1 VSEVEEILH
10 ESDANLALAKD
21 KVLQLELAVGRI
33 KALVDEFIPELKER
47 KRLENRKYIQQL
59 AICVVTAIVISVSIT
74 GTMVIRHNIN
84 EDLVREQMQIE
95 HRQLRDRVDHL
106 TAEPQFTLPL

>member
-10 ESDANLALAKD
+10 ESDANLALARD
-21 KVLQLELAVGRI
+21 KVLQLELAVARI
-33 KALVDEFIPELKER
+33 KLLVDEYIPEFEER
-47 KRLENRKYIQQL
+47 KRLEKRKYIQQMVTCI
-59 AICVVTAIVISVSIT
+59 ATAIIISVAIT

-106 TAEPQFTLPL
+106 TAEPQVTLPL